1 MSKIAP
7 PDRSRPGF
15 QIHLERRF
23 ARCQPQAL
31 DLFLQGCLLIFH
43 ALECLRASPT
53 HVHRCFAGVSIEY
66 LQTPA
71 KALDRDSIGE
81 DVQLKLYLSSELF
94 GKLLCQPI
102 RVPLE
107 VDRNDLA
114 DSQHS

>member
-1 MSKIAP
+1 M
-7 PDRSRPGF
+7 
-15 QIHLERRF
+15 
-23 ARCQPQAL
+23 
-31 DLFLQGCLLIFH
+31 
-43 ALECLRASPT
+43 
-53 HVHRCFAGVSIEY
+53 HRCFAGVSIEY

-107 VDRNDLA
+107 STETILPTPSIVED
-114 DSQHS
+114 